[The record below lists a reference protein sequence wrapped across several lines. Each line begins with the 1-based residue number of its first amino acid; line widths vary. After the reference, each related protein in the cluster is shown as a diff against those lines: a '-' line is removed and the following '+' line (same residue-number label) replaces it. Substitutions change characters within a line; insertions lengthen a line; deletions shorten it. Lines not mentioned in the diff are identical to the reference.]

1 MIISQGNIDINKRTV
16 KGTSLHIAVKKK
28 AKAMISL
35 LMDYKADHQWFSFEF
50 YLKWSFLLSIK
61 DKDNKTIM
69 EICKDP
75 EIIGLIE
82 NASSVMMKSVIFIN
96 LLKKSFKSSP
106 GNSKRPENATYG

>member
-1 MIISQGNIDINKRTV
+1 
-16 KGTSLHIAVKKK
+16 
-28 AKAMISL
+28 
-35 LMDYKADHQWFSFEF
+35 
-50 YLKWSFLLSIK
+50 
-61 DKDNKTIM
+61 M